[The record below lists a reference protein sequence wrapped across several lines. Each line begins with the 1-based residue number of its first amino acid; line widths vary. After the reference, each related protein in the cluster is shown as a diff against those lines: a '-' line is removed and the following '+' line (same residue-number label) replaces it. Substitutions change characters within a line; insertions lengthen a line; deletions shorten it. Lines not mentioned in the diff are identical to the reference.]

1 MTRYIEGFS
10 HFVTSMTAP
19 VAFGWS
25 DRRVGL
31 APTGK
36 APPYHG
42 AHPER
47 TLVDVAARPANYADL
62 LRQTGCGKEAT
73 TIAARTETIRAKHTE
88 QNP

>member
-1 MTRYIEGFS
+1 
-10 HFVTSMTAP
+10 MTAP
-19 VAFGWS
+19 VASGWS

-47 TLVDVAARPANYADL
+47 TLVDVAASPENYADL
-62 LRQTGCGKEAT
+62 LRQTGRGTEAT
-73 TIAARTETIRAKHTE
+73 TIEARTETIRAKHTE